1 MPSSWR
7 SRRRFVSNSAKT
19 ICLELGEDPEHVQEA
34 LAGGRAGVDRLLG
47 RLEARAASPH
57 CADDVL
63 QIADAPGEAID
74 AGDHPNVAGVQEFQH
89 GAERLASFGRGA
101 ASLLGPDDLTTG
113 STECITVRA
122 FVSFGSEPR
131 PYVVLKVERQPY

>member
-47 RLEARAASPH
+47 RLEAGAPPPNGP
-57 CADDVL
+57 DDVL
-63 QIADAPGEAID
+63 EVSDAPGNAID
-74 AGDHPNVAGVQEFQH
+74 AGDHQDVAGVQKLQD
-89 GAERLASFGRGA
+89 GAERGR
-101 ASLLGPDDLTTG
+101 
-113 STECITVRA
+113 
-122 FVSFGSEPR
+122 
-131 PYVVLKVERQPY
+131 